1 MRLFLISSFIFI
13 LINVNKAISDVL
25 PNDLFSSVEV
35 VELQMSSLQTNSIK
49 NNSGIYQCWL
59 FAHPENKKYTGPF
72 DNFKRM
78 ISDTSYKIL
87 LNSTKFKIRLLDENQ
102 EMAKYSVDVDAYDN
116 KRYNLSWVL
125 ERAKLDQNCKNC
137 WMTTSV
143 TQPQF
148 IGPVS
153 YTHLTLPTT
162 PYV

>member
-1 MRLFLISSFIFI
+1 MCLTL
-13 LINVNKAISDVL
+13 
-25 PNDLFSSVEV
+25 
-35 VELQMSSLQTNSIK
+35 
-49 NNSGIYQCWL
+49 
-59 FAHPENKKYTGPF
+59 
-72 DNFKRM
+72 
-78 ISDTSYKIL
+78 L

-148 IGPVS
+148 IGQ
-153 YTHLTLPTT
+153 LN
-162 PYV
+162 

>member
-1 MRLFLISSFIFI
+1 
-13 LINVNKAISDVL
+13 
-25 PNDLFSSVEV
+25 
-35 VELQMSSLQTNSIK
+35 
-49 NNSGIYQCWL
+49 
-59 FAHPENKKYTGPF
+59 
-72 DNFKRM
+72 M

-148 IGPVS
+148 IGQ
-153 YTHLTLPTT
+153 LN
-162 PYV
+162 